1 MSGTSEH
8 SLPFDFSA
16 ILDDMHTRYGWKAED
31 LSAAMMQ
38 LLPAAAAGYRHFGMP
53 GLGAGQGSAGQ
64 SFFDA
69 MSTANPFAVQPDPV
83 HMFYGPEPVRTMIA
97 DHIAKVTGLQR
108 EAIGSMM
115 PVASALAMGSMMR
128 PYLNEPGQDL
138 LDAFLRGFVRG
149 RPKPRPT
156 PVDYF
161 QGYQE
166 AVGAF
171 WSSFLKPVYSR
182 EDAQLDG
189 DADGPAASEPEV
201 QSGIAETSAEEQDG
215 EMSNQAAD
223 VAVQDSVPSEFD
235 QFFSDWMSTGRD
247 LQSAQF
253 RAFDD
258 LFDKAAREADAP
270 DNT

>member
-1 MSGTSEH
+1 MQS
-8 SLPFDFSA
+8 
-16 ILDDMHTRYGWKAED
+16 RYGWKAED

-38 LLPAAAAGYRHFGMP
+38 LLPAAAAGFQHFGAP
-53 GLGAGQGSAGQ
+53 GFGAGQSPAGA
-64 SFFDA
+64 SFLDA
-69 MSTANPFAVQPDPV
+69 FSQANPFAVPPDPV
-83 HMFYGPEPVRTMIA
+83 QMFYGPGPVREMVA

-128 PYLNEPGQDL
+128 PYLNEQGQDL

-156 PVDYF
+156 PADYF

-171 WSSFLKPVYSR
+171 WSSFFQPVLAGHG
-182 EDAQLDG
+182 AQPDG
-189 DADGPAASEPEV
+189 DRDEAEPGDDVEPSASDN
-201 QSGIAETSAEEQDG
+201 S
-215 EMSNQAAD
+215 AAD
-223 VAVQDSVPSEFD
+223 PDDESAHGAGDGAVQDNVPSEFD

-258 LFDKAAREADAP
+258 LFDKAVRGPDAP
-270 DNT
+270 DSA